1 MEIPEFAPDR
11 RKSIAHESELGA
23 ITKRGK
29 VKRRAVAKNTR
40 LFQET
45 WDLIDRQIENIFR
58 AKGQRLSRNQ
68 YIALAVHTMAEPH
81 ERRRKAWYREQMERK
96 GAPSE
101 GPSVDGGGDSDG

>member
-1 MEIPEFAPDR
+1 MEIPELAPDR
-11 RKSIAHESELGA
+11 MKAIAHESELGA

-29 VKRRAVAKNTR
+29 VKRRARAMNIR

-45 WDLIDRQIENIFR
+45 WDLIDRQIENILR

-81 ERRRKAWYREQMERK
+81 ERRRKAWYREQMER
-96 GAPSE
+96 GASSE
-101 GPSVDGGGDSDG
+101 GEPHDGGMRPRP